1 MELITTIDTDIKQAM
16 LSKDAARLR
25 GLRSIKAALM
35 LARTEEGAGGT
46 VSPEAELKVLQ
57 KLAKQRRES
66 SEIYREQD
74 RPDLEKTELEELEV
88 IEEYLPRQIPQDELE
103 SVLQAIISETSA
115 SSMKDTGKAMGK
127 ASQQLAG
134 REDGKAISEP
144 VRRLLADRKGRVE

>member
-88 IEEYLPRQIPQDELE
+88 IEEYLPRQIPQDERSE
-103 SVLQAIISETSA
+103 EHTSELQS
-115 SSMKDTGKAMGK
+115 
-127 ASQQLAG
+127 L
-134 REDGKAISEP
+134 
-144 VRRLLADRKGRVE
+144 

>member
-1 MELITTIDTDIKQAM
+1 MKKIERITKNDTDIKQAS
-16 LSKDAARLR
+16 LGKDAARLR

-88 IEEYLPRQIPQDELE
+88 IEEYLPQKIHQDELE
-103 SVLQAIISETSA
+103 
-115 SSMKDTGKAMGK
+115 
-127 ASQQLAG
+127 
-134 REDGKAISEP
+134 
-144 VRRLLADRKGRVE
+144 

>member
-103 SVLQAIISETSA
+103 SVLQAIISETGA
-115 SSMKDTGKAMGK
+115 SSMKDMGKVMGK

-134 REDGKAISEP
+134 RADGKAISET
-144 VRRLLADRKGRVE
+144 VRRLLS